1 MATYDRLQPTRPGGR
16 GQVTLLRLSRVKIAI
31 LLVATLTPACSRIE
45 QANDSKLTLDTPIEW
60 WHGLQGGK
68 IAAVRPPPPGVGDP
82 YPNLGQVP
90 ARPVMTDAATRRALA
105 ARLTSERDRT
115 ERQATQ
121 DPLVLPVPS
130 VAPAKAVSARPAVSA
145 APPRAAPPPD
155 PGASVAV
162 MDAATAPAAP
172 APSPPLP
179 PAAPVPRPAPAA
191 PPGRAAPSRPE
202 AATPP
207 TESGPLPDL
216 PTAEPSLPR
225 LGGMPASVNAP
236 AVPRQ
241 PPGVSIAFRR
251 GSSAL
256 PATADTALREL
267 AGRRA
272 GGSIAVAA
280 AGDAPGPSLEAQA
293 RALPLALRRAQA
305 IQDALVAA
313 GVPAAALRID
323 AAAVGRGGAARLIQQ

>member
-1 MATYDRLQPTRPGGR
+1 M
-16 GQVTLLRLSRVKIAI
+16 LLA
-31 LLVATLTPACSRIE
+31 ATLTPACSRIE

-68 IAAVRPPPPGVGDP
+68 IAAVRPPPPGVADP

-115 ERQATQ
+115 ERQAIQ
-121 DPLVLPVPS
+121 DPLVLPAPS
-130 VAPAKAVSARPAVSA
+130 PAPAKIAPAKPAVSA
-145 APPRAAPPPD
+145 APRPPAPRPPAPPPD
-155 PGASVAV
+155 PGASAAM
-162 MDAATAPAAP
+162 MDAATATAPAGS
-172 APSPPLP
+172 APSPPVP
-179 PAAPVPRPAPAA
+179 AAAPVPPPAPAA
-191 PPGRAAPSRPE
+191 APGRPQAAAPS
-202 AATPP
+202 
-207 TESGPLPDL
+207 TETGPLPDL
-216 PTAEPSLPR
+216 PTTEPSLPR
-225 LGGMPASVNAP
+225 LGGMPASVNEP

-251 GSSAL
+251 GSAAL
-256 PATADTALREL
+256 PATAGAALREL

-272 GGSIAVAA
+272 GATIAVAA

-313 GVPAAALRID
+313 GVPATALRID
-323 AAAVGRGGAARLIQQ
+323 AAAVGRGGAARLLQQ

>member
-1 MATYDRLQPTRPGGR
+1 MATYDRLQPTRLGCR
-16 GQVTLLRLSRVKIAI
+16 GQVTLLRLCRVKIAMLAM
-31 LLVATLTPACSRIE
+31 LLIATLAPACSRIE

-90 ARPVMTDAATRRALA
+90 ARPVLTDAATRRALA

-115 ERQATQ
+115 EREATQ
-121 DPLVLPVPS
+121 DPLVLPAPS
-130 VAPAKAVSARPAVSA
+130 LAPAKVASARPAVSA
-145 APPRAAPPPD
+145 VPPRAAPPPD

-172 APSPPLP
+172 APSPPVP
-179 PAAPVPRPAPAA
+179 PAAPAA
-191 PPGRAAPSRPE
+191 PPGRAAPSRPQ

-216 PTAEPSLPR
+216 PTTEPSLPR
-225 LGGMPASVNAP
+225 LGGLPASVNAP

-251 GSSAL
+251 GSAAL
-256 PATADTALREL
+256 PATADAALREL

-272 GGSIAVAA
+272 GATIAVAT
-280 AGDAPGPSLEAQA
+280 AGDAPGSSLEAQA

-313 GVPAAALRID
+313 GVPATALRID
-323 AAAVGRGGAARLIQQ
+323 AAAVGRGGAARLIQ